1 MNVMSSGIVN
11 GVIQP
16 QYGGHGTQFNVNGIP
31 TYALRGTIFIQ
42 AAHRICKPG
51 QAGGGNGIGGKHIPV
66 TETALRRKR
75 KGLTGPFPIQKTAW
89 KAGKSEVICLHGG
102 LRFHHI
108 GRMVKNFRADLDLKK
123 KKSLRFT

>member
-1 MNVMSSGIVN
+1 MNVTSSGIVN

-51 QAGGGNGIGGKHIPV
+51 QAGGGNGIGGKHILV
-66 TETALRRKR
+66 TETA
-75 KGLTGPFPIQKTAW
+75 PY
-89 KAGKSEVICLHGG
+89 
-102 LRFHHI
+102 I
-108 GRMVKNFRADLDLKK
+108 GRMAKNYRLVFGFPVLDLCLSLHFICLSFPASQNN
-123 KKSLRFT
+123 KKSADKLSDG

>member
-1 MNVMSSGIVN
+1 MNVTSSGIVN

-51 QAGGGNGIGGKHIPV
+51 QAGGGNGIGGKHILV
-66 TETALRRKR
+66 TETAPISDEWRKTID
-75 KGLTGPFPIQKTAW
+75 LFLDFPYWIYAFRSILY
-89 KAGKSEVICLHGG
+89 AFRSLHPK
-102 LRFHHI
+102 I
-108 GRMVKNFRADLDLKK
+108 TKNLPIN
-123 KKSLRFT
+123 